1 MTSSEVWW
9 LFWTA
14 CFVVAVVGFAAVAM
28 VVLARGLGDLRRM
41 VRSITSRSS
50 Q

>member
-14 CFVVAVVGFAAVAM
+14 CFVVAVVGFIAVAM
-28 VVLARGLGDLRRM
+28 VVLARGFGDLRRM

-50 Q
+50 R

>member
-1 MTSSEVWW
+1 MTSSEIWW

-14 CFVVAVVGFAAVAM
+14 CFIVAVVGFLTVAII
-28 VVLARGLGDLRRM
+28 VLARGFGDLRRM
-41 VRSITSRSS
+41 VQSITSRSS